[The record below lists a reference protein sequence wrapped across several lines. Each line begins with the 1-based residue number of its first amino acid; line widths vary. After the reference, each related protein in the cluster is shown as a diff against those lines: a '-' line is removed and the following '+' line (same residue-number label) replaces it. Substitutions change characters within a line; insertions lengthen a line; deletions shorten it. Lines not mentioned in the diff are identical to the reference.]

1 MPGRISPCPVT
12 GCSSFSAIVEFR
24 APHLE
29 RGENTRAAVSTTINH
44 SVFRSSLPTTIL
56 SLSLPFSSCFFFFL
70 RFGQFSTE
78 ELGVIVRSRYEQ
90 QARQK
95 PDEPVDSL
103 GKHLTKNDARSPRA
117 VSTPL
122 LVFVLTRCVPPFPR
136 RHIRTLVNV
145 VCVAG
150 TAEFTTS
157 FILVSSLFFL
167 NFRSVCL
174 SIRASLFLLLFYVCV
189 FSSSHLL
196 VCQSF

>member
-44 SVFRSSLPTTIL
+44 SVFRSSLSTTPSL
-56 SLSLPFSSCFFFFL
+56 SLSLFLSFFFFL

-78 ELGVIVRSRYEQ
+78 ESGVIVRSRYEQ

-117 VSTPL
+117 VSTPAASFCFNPL
-122 LVFVLTRCVPPFPR
+122 RSTLSATTHTNTCQR
-136 RHIRTLVNV
+136 RARGRNRGIYDQFYSRL
-145 VCVAG
+145 
-150 TAEFTTS
+150 S
-157 FILVSSLFFL
+157 FSSPTFCL
-167 NFRSVCL
+167 SVCL
-174 SIRASLFLLLFYVCV
+174 SIPASLFLLLF
-189 FSSSHLL
+189 
-196 VCQSF
+196 